1 VGFFH
6 GGGEMTRIKK
16 DEILGY
22 QFDTETICKECATL
36 EELKDLTRAE
46 LLTAKNISED
56 LVFCDRCKKRIE
68 G

>member
-1 VGFFH
+1 
-6 GGGEMTRIKK
+6 MTRIKK

-46 LLTAKNISED
+46 LLTAKSI
-56 LVFCDRCKKRIE
+56 
-68 G
+68 

>member
-1 VGFFH
+1 VGFFY

-16 DEILGY
+16 NEILGY
-22 QFDTETICKECATL
+22 QLDTETICHECATL

-46 LLTAKNISED
+46 LLTAKKIGGD

>member
-1 VGFFH
+1 
-6 GGGEMTRIKK
+6 MTRIKK

-22 QFDTETICKECATL
+22 QFDTETICRECATL

-46 LLTAKNISED
+46 LLTAKSIGED
-56 LVFCDRCKKRIE
+56 LFFCDRCKKRIE

>member
-1 VGFFH
+1 
-6 GGGEMTRIKK
+6 MTRIKK

-22 QFDTETICKECATL
+22 QFDTETICRECVTL

-46 LLTAKNISED
+46 LLTAKSIRED

>member
-1 VGFFH
+1 
-6 GGGEMTRIKK
+6 MTWIKK
-16 DEILGY
+16 DEIVGY